1 LTVALY
7 FASGAPEWGGGCK
20 VESMS
25 ASQASAQSAIAFQLI
40 ASLEAYEADVGQL
53 LGLPGDPEHYR
64 RVGRHVDDMRMYV
77 STFPTLAVAWVEV
90 LIRHFEL
97 THGLWRLQQSAEPA
111 DLAAPHQQLLAAVAR
126 LRQLCL
132 RVIASA

>member
-1 LTVALY
+1 
-7 FASGAPEWGGGCK
+7 
-20 VESMS
+20 MS